1 MRKYLWMM
9 LVIMASIISSCK
21 YDDGELWDSVED
33 LTTQVSALENLTK
46 QKNGDI
52 EALQSI
58 VNALEDDALVSEVE
72 KSTDGYILHFTNGT
86 TATIRNGVDGKDGM
100 DAPTVYF
107 AEENGINYWT
117 LTVNGETSWLT
128 DADGQR
134 IPVSASNAPN
144 GSTGSN
150 GSTGVTPMLQ
160 VSKDGFWKVSTDN
173 GKTYDFILDNGEK
186 IKAVGTMKGEDG
198 IESIFKGEYDDD
210 DHSITIY
217 LKDGTSYSFSRMKSV
232 TIYADAKYKNEIK
245 DTKSIE
251 VGTLASV
258 TFYYKAAFDHEKV
271 ELVADAG
278 IANYAWSSTEH
289 KISFDIT
296 ERALKEVRAVL
307 FLYSGDKTIT
317 KVFKFK
323 VAPWTGQVLEVVPEN
338 NIYKVYTPE
347 ELAWIAKKSSED
359 SFVGKTIELYNDI
372 NLANY
377 PWTPIGQNS
386 NKPFSGVFLGNGYA
400 IKGLSVKDEVL
411 QSKALS
417 RNSSTTTTIK
427 GRGLFGV
434 VQNAKLSGIT
444 IQNAAI
450 DVQDKEVAGTGVLVG
465 CALGEV
471 TIEDIKIE
479 KKEETGSEEQKTE
492 VKGGQ
497 NVGSVAGLVSG
508 SNITI
513 SNCEVK
519 STSLNASSDKGS
531 TEKTSVGG
539 VIGTLELKAGTGESG
554 TPQVSIEGCKVDGID
569 LSTSTESGG
578 TENNSAAGGVVGS
591 LKVDETVKETVQDLS
606 TIINIS
612 NNGVS
617 NTQVTDSS
625 DSTES
630 EQTEQ
635 QQGAVVGNLA
645 ELDAD
650 VSVGII
656 TGNEVSE
663 DVQIET
669 QLTMANLSK
678 IMEAVLA
685 EKTVSSFDVKGDIEK
700 ATEITIPQNG
710 TDVTLNFAGLMTA
723 ADKVLTISQGEGTT
737 AGNSTYKITINVPT
751 GDHGQYLVIKAPE
764 ASVTLASGNYSSVN
778 ALTAKNTLYVDGAI
792 IQNLVIQGG
801 VVRVTA
807 AGKITG
813 KISTTSSE
821 PVYLILET
829 GATVGNNLPA
839 TIGENIILTN
849 STTYDLTYAAKYG
862 GTVTLTENARLVTP
876 LVVEADMTLITGD
889 YFLGGTTGKD
899 FSDPDGL
906 KTLIA
911 VKPGGTFTVA
921 DGCDQLNTGQNIEQ
935 LSVIRLLGGD
945 HTKTAKVVI
954 NSGWLV
960 GTYYG
965 IWVDK
970 TCTNGE
976 VIMNGASVQGDFNNK
991 YNGLGIFNQGQAK
1004 ITIQGGTVQ
1013 GHGSAIEMQGGE
1025 LEITGGQFISYQTQL
1040 ITGEKA
1046 NPNVGNTLIGP
1057 ALSIAPQNNVIVNI
1071 SGGNFS
1077 GNGHSS
1083 MYHST
1088 VMSGIQPTTTLS
1100 ITDGTFNKNVWSN
1113 ENEGFISG
1121 GQYRV
1126 KVDDKFIVK
1135 GKVLV
1140 KDDIYYTVKDAVND
1154 GNTSGDQFG
1163 DGGEF

>member
-1 MRKYLWMM
+1 MKKRLLLI
-9 LVIMASIISSCK
+9 LVILASIISSCK
-21 YDDGELWDSVED
+21 YDDGELWQSVED
-33 LTTQVSALENLTK
+33 LASQVSALENLTK

-58 VNALEDDALVSEVE
+58 VNALEDAALVSEVE

-107 AEENGINYWT
+107 AEENGIYYWT
-117 LTVNGETSWLT
+117 LTTNGKTSWLI

-134 IPVSASNAPN
+134 IPVSASSAPH
-144 GSTGSN
+144 GSTGNN
-150 GSTGVTPMLQ
+150 GNKGVTPMLQ

-173 GKTYDFILDNGEK
+173 GKTYDFILDDGEK

-198 IESIFKGEYDDD
+198 IESIFKGEYDSD

-217 LKDGTSYSFSRMKSV
+217 LKDGTSYTFSRMKSV
-232 TIYADAKYKNEIK
+232 TIYSDAECKNEIK

-271 ELVADAG
+271 ELIADAG
-278 IANYAWSSTEH
+278 IQNYVWNSAEH
-289 KISFDIT
+289 KISFEIT
-296 ERALKEVRAVL
+296 ERALAGVRAVL

-338 NIYKVYTPE
+338 DIYKVYTPE
-347 ELAWIAKKSSED
+347 ELAWIAEKSGED

-372 NLANY
+372 DLANY

-386 NKPFSGVFLGNGYA
+386 NKPFSGIFLGNGYT

-417 RNSSTTTTIK
+417 RNSSTIIK

-434 VQNAKLSGIT
+434 VENAKLSGVT
-444 IQNAAI
+444 IQNAVV
-450 DVQDKEVAGTGVLVG
+450 DVQDKEVAGTGILVG

-479 KKEETGSEEQKTE
+479 KKENADNEEQKTE

-519 STSLNASSDKGS
+519 STSLNASSDKES

-554 TPQVSIEGCKVDGID
+554 TPQVTIEGCKVDGID
-569 LSTSTESGG
+569 LSTSSDSEG
-578 TENNSAAGGVVGS
+578 TEGNSAAGGVVGS
-591 LKVDETVKETVQDLS
+591 LKVDETVKESVQDLS
-606 TIINIS
+606 SIITIA

-617 NTQVTDSS
+617 NTQVTSSS

-630 EQTEQ
+630 EPTEQ

-685 EKTVSSFDVKGDIEK
+685 EKTVSSFDVKGDIEES
-700 ATEITIPQNG
+700 TEIMIPQNG
-710 TDVTLNFAGLMTA
+710 TDVTLNFAGLMTR
-723 ADKVLTISQGEGTT
+723 ADKVLTVSQGEGTT
-737 AGNSTYKITINVPT
+737 AGNSTHKITINVPT
-751 GDHGQYLVIKAPE
+751 GDNGQYLVIKAPE
-764 ASVTLASGNYSSVN
+764 ASVTLASGSYSSVT
-778 ALTAKNTLYVDGAI
+778 ALTAKNTLCVDGAM
-792 IQNLVIQGG
+792 IQNLVIKGG
-801 VVRVTA
+801 VVRVTST
-807 AGKITG
+807 GKITG
-813 KISTTSSE
+813 EIKTTSSE
-821 PVYLILET
+821 PVYLILES

-839 TIGENIILTN
+839 TIGDNIILTN

-862 GTVTLTENARLVTP
+862 GTVTLTENVRLVTP

-921 DGCDQLNTGQNIEQ
+921 DGCDQLNTGQNLEQ

-945 HTKTAKVVI
+945 HTKTAKVII
-954 NSGWLV
+954 NSGWLI

-976 VIMNGASVQGDFNNK
+976 VIMNGASVQGDFNHK

-1025 LEITGGQFISYQTQL
+1025 LEITGGEFISHQTQL

-1071 SGGNFS
+1071 SGGTFS
-1077 GNGHSS
+1077 DNGHSS
-1083 MYHST
+1083 LYHAN
-1088 VMSGIQPTTTLS
+1088 VLNGIQSTTTLS
-1100 ITDGTFNKNVWSN
+1100 ITDGIFNKTVWSN
-1113 ENEGFISG
+1113 ENEAFVSG
-1121 GQYRV
+1121 GLYKV
-1126 KVDDKFIVK
+1126 KIDDKFIVK

-1140 KDDIYYTVKDAVND
+1140 KDGDYYTIKDAVND
-1154 GNTSGDQFG
+1154 GNTSGDKFD
-1163 DGGEF
+1163 DGGEY